1 MSSSA
6 SQCSRLLVRKL
17 LIACAL
23 IGLGMNSLAIAQTQQ
38 LQSNQFRHP
47 LVGSWLV
54 TYDVPAFVVPIPI
67 LLSFTADGIIIET
80 DSSVPTPFG
89 PPIGTLVLSN
99 GHGSWRQTGKN
110 KFSYTYRKLLYDA
123 NGSSFGLVRT
133 NGAVTTSYGGTPLQ
147 VDLDIRFTDNVGNVV
162 LHATGTATGNRI
174 EVED

>member
-1 MSSSA
+1 MSSGP
-6 SQCSRLLVRKL
+6 SQYAHLLVRKL

-23 IGLGMNSLAIAQTQQ
+23 IGPGMNSLASAETPQ
-38 LQSNQFRHP
+38 LNSNQFRHP

-54 TYDVPAFVVPIPI
+54 TYDVPAFLVPIPI

-110 KFSYTYRKLLYDA
+110 TFSYTYRKLLYDA

-133 NGAVTTSYGGTPLQ
+133 NGAVTTSYNGTPLQ
-147 VDLDIRFTDNVGNVV
+147 VNLDIRFTDNAGNVV
-162 LHATGTATGNRI
+162 LEATGTATGKRI

>member
-1 MSSSA
+1 MFSSR
-6 SQCSRLLVRKL
+6 SQRSRNVTGRLI
-17 LIACAL
+17 IACGL
-23 IGLGMNSLAIAQTQQ
+23 IGSGMSGLARAETQQ
-38 LQSNQFRHP
+38 LQDQQFRHP

-80 DSSVPTPFG
+80 DSSLPTPFG

-99 GHGSWRQTGKN
+99 GHGSWRRTGKN

-123 NGSSFGLVRT
+123 GGSSFGLVRT
-133 NGAVTTSYGGTPLQ
+133 NGAVTTSHDGTPLQ
-147 VDLDIRFTDNVGNVV
+147 VNLDIRFTDNAGNVV
-162 LHATGTATGNRI
+162 LNATGTAKGKRI